1 MNHEHVA
8 ALLHHAAALDSRLH
22 RTMATDQQA
31 ATLIRTW
38 TDVLR
43 DIPAVVECVRWDAAV
58 AVSRFYD
65 QSGGD
70 RSAKFHAIQPSDIR
84 AAWSPHRAELMN
96 RHVDPTPAAD
106 PDDVGAYLSELRAD
120 RAAVASGR
128 VAPSGQRRLGPA
140 PTGSPKA
147 CTAAGGAIPA
157 QIRRE
162 LAGVREGA
170 LKTTA

>member
-1 MNHEHVA
+1 MNHENVA
-8 ALLHHAAALDSRLH
+8 ALLHHAAGLDSRMH
-22 RTMATDQQA
+22 RAVVTDQQA

-38 TDVLR
+38 TDALR
-43 DIPAVVECVRWDAAV
+43 DIPAVVESVRWDAAV
-58 AVSRFYD
+58 AVRRFYD
-65 QSGGD
+65 QAGGD

-106 PDDVGAYLSELRAD
+106 PDDVAAYLSELRAT

-128 VAPSGQRRLGPA
+128 TAPSGQRQLAPAVSDPVVGCSAAGPA
-140 PTGSPKA
+140 V
-147 CTAAGGAIPA
+147 PA

-162 LAGVREGA
+162 LARVREGA
-170 LKTTA
+170 MRAAA